1 MQNYSQFR
9 PTGYDRA
16 GLNLPD
22 QQNWLVAPC
31 GRNRDSALPARSNF
45 EAQQERLRKADPDG
59 EDHEAHQFSHW
70 ACGWVEIVI
79 VRPGSAAAAE
89 AEKIEGEL
97 ENYPLLDE
105 TAFHEEEA
113 NEASEAWE
121 AMDLREKI
129 RLCKRRGLCF
139 LRARSKEIP
148 EGIEATDLI

>member
-1 MQNYSQFR
+1 MQTYSKFR
-9 PTGYDRA
+9 PTSYDRT

-31 GRNRDSALPARSNF
+31 GRNRDSTLPARCNF
-45 EAQQERLRKADPDG
+45 KAQQERLRKADPDG
-59 EDHEAHQFSHW
+59 EDYEAHQFNHW

-79 VRPGSAAAAE
+79 VRPGSAAADE

-113 NEASEAWE
+113 KEADEAWE
-121 AMDLREKI
+121 GMGLREKI
-129 RLCKRRGLCF
+129 RLCKRRGLSF
-139 LRARSKEIP
+139 LRARSKGIP
-148 EGIEATDLI
+148 EGLEATDLI